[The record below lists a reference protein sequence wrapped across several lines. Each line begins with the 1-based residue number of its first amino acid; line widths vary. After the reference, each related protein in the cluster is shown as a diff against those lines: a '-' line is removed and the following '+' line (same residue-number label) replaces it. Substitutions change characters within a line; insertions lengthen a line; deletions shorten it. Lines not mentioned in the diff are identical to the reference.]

1 MKSKN
6 TKESRSKMIIVV
18 VLLLVIGVPVFVFA
32 TSYMPFYHL
41 RGQGEAAMTVGRIVH
56 LFHSGTNDVKKTIH
70 VNDILTVHR
79 ITPSCEVKEVG
90 KIKVLGFIGETYM
103 RGEVVEGG
111 IRPDDIAKKDNV
123 SCLVISAGICKE

>member
-6 TKESRSKMIIVV
+6 TKVNRSTRIIIV
-18 VLLLVIGVPVFVFA
+18 VLLLALGAPVIVFA

-41 RGQGEAAMTVGRIVH
+41 RGEDEAAMTSGRIVH

-79 ITPSCEVKEVG
+79 TTPSCKVEEVG

-123 SCLVISAGICKE
+123 SCLVISAGVCK

>member
-1 MKSKN
+1 MKSKK
-6 TKESRSKMIIVV
+6 TKESKSKMIIIV

-41 RGQGEAAMTVGRIVH
+41 RGQDEAAMTVGRIVH

-70 VNDILTVHR
+70 VHDILTVHR

-90 KIKVLGFIGETYM
+90 KIKVLEFIGETYM
-103 RGEVVEGG
+103 RGEVVEGE
-111 IRPDDIAKKDNV
+111 IRPDDIAKMDKV
-123 SCLVISAGICKE
+123 SCIVIAAGICK